1 MWEVEE
7 RRRSLRLVGQEVELV
22 GHRAGFNKVSCDQ
35 IWPAGQPR
43 PRPPKVNIEYLLAA
57 GLVGLGLIAILAG
70 LIGSFR

>member
-7 RRRSLRLVGQEVELV
+7 RRRSRRLAGQEVELV
-22 GHRAGFNKVSCDQ
+22 GYRAGFNKVSCDQ

-57 GLVGLGLIAILAG
+57 GLVGFGLIAILAG
-70 LIGSFR
+70 LIRSLR